1 MTWDGPDHNIPT
13 PHEVRE
19 LIRQEL
25 ESRDKK
31 IIALEQEVDR
41 WKTASTVVRW
51 GVITTMGVISA
62 GMTVWEWAKEH
73 IR

>member
-1 MTWDGPDHNIPT
+1 MTWEGPDQTIPT

-19 LIRQEL
+19 LIRKEL
-25 ESRDKK
+25 ESRDQK
-31 IIALEQEVDR
+31 ITALELEVDR

-62 GMTVWEWAKEH
+62 GATVWEWAKEH